1 MIINQIG
8 GNLDKGTKGNP
19 EAATATTRED
29 EPQAPS
35 FTQEHYQK
43 LLCKS
48 SSDNLH
54 SVNLAG
60 ITFNS
65 SFSHIWI

>member
-19 EAATATTRED
+19 EAANATTKED

-35 FTQEHYQK
+35 FTQALSK
-43 LLCKS
+43 
-48 SSDNLH
+48 
-54 SVNLAG
+54 
-60 ITFNS
+60 TPM
-65 SFSHIWI
+65 